1 MIKILQNPK
10 LFALT
15 TDTTKASCVATVIVE
30 APLLAQPENMI
41 LPCRFEAS

>member
-10 LFALT
+10 LFPLT
-15 TDTTKASCVATVIVE
+15 ADTTKASCVATVIVE
-30 APLLAQPENMI
+30 APLLAQPKNMI